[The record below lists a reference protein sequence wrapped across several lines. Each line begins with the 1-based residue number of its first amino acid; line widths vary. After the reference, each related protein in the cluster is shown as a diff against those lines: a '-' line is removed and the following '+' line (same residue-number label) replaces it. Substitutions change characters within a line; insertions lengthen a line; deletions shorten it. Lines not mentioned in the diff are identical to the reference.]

1 MGVSEPAPA
10 VPAECQG
17 APTEQGRLER
27 LGPASASTLY
37 DVAREAGVS
46 TATVSRVVHGQDRVR
61 PSTRQRVLEVI
72 EALGYVPDGAAQSLS
87 RQRKEVIGLVAV
99 ESRSPDSDIEQ
110 ISLLFVEEVMRG
122 VESSLREIGW
132 SLLISFL
139 RAGDPAAYQRMQSI
153 SAKVDGLLIAEG
165 IVGSQQ
171 LALLAARLPIAL
183 VAGSPDEPHD
193 VVDADNRAGTR
204 ALVCHLVELHRRTRL
219 FYVAGPSDAPDAEA
233 RRSAFEEVLAGHP
246 GATLAGSFEGR
257 FSAISGQLAVREILA
272 RPRRDLPDAVVC
284 GNDQMAI
291 GVMRELQAAGLRVP
305 ADIAVVGFD
314 DIYPG
319 ALLAPPLTTVR
330 QPMRLLGEHA
340 CSRLLERIA
349 DPGLPHPVELLPTE
363 LIVRESCGCAGSSGP
378 AGNGRAAGSLRAGP
392 GTAAGTGTGTAPL
405 GGAKTG
411 AAARKRKAEAGS

>member
-1 MGVSEPAPA
+1 
-10 VPAECQG
+10 
-17 APTEQGRLER
+17 
-27 LGPASASTLY
+27 
-37 DVAREAGVS
+37 VAREAGVS

-61 PSTRQRVLEVI
+61 ASTRQRVLEVI

-110 ISLLFVEEVMRG
+110 ISLLFVEEVLRG

-139 RAGDPAAYQRMQSI
+139 KAGDPAAYQRMQSI

-193 VVDADNRAGTR
+193 VVDADNRAGTK
-204 ALVCHLVELHRRTRL
+204 ALVCHLVELHGRTRL
-219 FYVAGPSDAPDAEA
+219 YYVAGPQDAPDACA
-233 RRSAFEEVLAGHP
+233 RRGAFAEVLAEHP

-257 FSAISGQLAVREILA
+257 FSAVSGQQAVREILA
-272 RPRRDLPDAVVC
+272 LPRRELPDAVVC

-291 GVMRELQAAGLRVP
+291 GAMREFQAGGVRVP
-305 ADIAVVGFD
+305 ADVAVVGFD

-330 QPMRLLGEHA
+330 QPMRLLGERA

-349 DPGLPHPVELLPTE
+349 DPSLPHRVELLPTT
-363 LIVRESCGCAGSSGP
+363 LVVRESCGCAGQARPDGRRTADGAALARG
-378 AGNGRAAGSLRAGP
+378 AGAGS
-392 GTAAGTGTGTAPL
+392 
-405 GGAKTG
+405 
-411 AAARKRKAEAGS
+411 